1 MRWPSGCQMTSIKL
15 WRLPQA
21 RAMIRLLAL
30 MVMPVL
36 DRVLLKVVVA
46 VDQGKDAADLADV
59 EEDFQPETWAQL
71 KRLAVA
77 VLRTE
82 DSFTIQI
89 VLVVTRLMDQ
99 ELSAVPISKASPVQ
113 NDDHFHTVCRYV
125 ERNALAAKI
134 VKRAEKY
141 RWGSLY
147 NWLGGDS
154 IIELATWPV
163 RRLPGWTKRVNAA
176 LSEKEVSAIRHS
188 VKRGKPYGDEKWT
201 AKTVKKFGLE
211 STMRPRGRP
220 KKRA

>member
-1 MRWPSGCQMTSIKL
+1 MSNTNQL
-15 WRLPQA
+15 VRL
-21 RAMIRLLAL
+21 INLGLNGT
-30 MVMPVL
+30 VGYG
-36 DRVLLKVVVA
+36 A
-46 VDQGKDAADLADV
+46 VYQGR
-59 EEDFQPETWAQL
+59 F
-71 KRLAVA
+71 R
-77 VLRTE
+77 
-82 DSFTIQI
+82 SF
-89 VLVVTRLMDQ
+89 
-99 ELSAVPISKASPVQ
+99 PVQ

-163 RRLPGWTKRVNAA
+163 RRLPGWTKRVNTA

>member
-1 MRWPSGCQMTSIKL
+1 MTSIKL